1 MSQEYPRPSFILTKC
16 CIVFV
21 SLAFFGALIANV
33 YSVFTQIVTFNPLV
47 LKMRKMKQKMMKKI
61 AKKGT
66 VSTWWIR
73 SLGIHSPSS

>member
-1 MSQEYPRPSFILTKC
+1 MFRI
-16 CIVFV
+16 
-21 SLAFFGALIANV
+21 NV

-61 AKKGT
+61 AQKST